1 MIVFRSLPRAPVKK
15 SSGIL
20 KISLERLG
28 TSQDVEIV
36 DDSASTQIEE
46 IFAQSSI
53 PGASPLP
60 STDMREGMLNRYSL
74 TQFVATFWSL
84 LTLT

>member
-1 MIVFRSLPRAPVKK
+1 MSRASVKK

-36 DDSASTQIEE
+36 EDSTSAQIKE
-46 IFAQSSI
+46 IFAQPSI
-53 PGASPLP
+53 PGTSPLP
-60 STDMREGMLNRYSL
+60 STDMRECMLNRHSL
-74 TQFVATFWSL
+74 TQFVATFWCL
-84 LTLT
+84 LILA